1 LIRSLHINPSE
12 YAFFFKKREAR
23 QKREKKRG
31 ERGRQATRKLERAR
45 EHRRKNIQFTSTSQL
60 QRLCF
65 VRHLPVAKEAHVSC
79 LSIFGFIFCKQDL
92 QV

>member
-1 LIRSLHINPSE
+1 MHL
-12 YAFFFKKREAR
+12 KKKGR
-23 QKREKKRG
+23 QDRKEKKKRG
-31 ERGRQATRKLERAR
+31 EKGRQATGKLERAR

-65 VRHLPVAKEAHVSC
+65 VRHLPVAKEARVSC